1 MRFSRVYIF
10 FIVLVFGSLTIVFA
24 TFPRSRYSELE
35 KRELAVFP
43 EFSIDKLKS
52 GAYTKAVSSWFSD
65 SEPFRDVFMTASMH
79 VKDAQALVMS
89 DDNIKFHA
97 SEPAPS
103 SAQKTIGADMA
114 SAPEEEEFVNGT
126 TDNEN
131 AKIANAGII
140 IVGTGD
146 KTRALMAFGGTA
158 KGGTG
163 YANAANK
170 YKEVF
175 GDKVNVYCMVIPT
188 AVEYYCPPRARKVTT
203 AQRPVINNIFSHLSD
218 GVKPVDIYNVL
229 GKHVSED
236 IFLRTDHHWAPLG
249 AYYAAG
255 RFAQVAGVPFKDL
268 SHYDRKVVR
277 GYVGSMYGYSKDI
290 SIKNAPEDFVYYEPR
305 DVKYTTTYTNY
316 TIDKNYRVIGEG
328 KPFKSRFFFRYRDG
342 NGGAYCTFMG
352 GDTKITVVRTSVHN
366 GRRLIILKDSFGNAL
381 PGFLFFSFEE
391 IHVIDSRYFTKN
403 MRKYVSENKITDIL
417 FANNIFKA
425 YSSHIYRS
433 YLRFLEQSDHS
444 IFKAVTDSTTTDSV
458 MQGKKHGHFKKDTT
472 VVVKRKSS
480 GDTVKSSGDSLT
492 VN

>member
-1 MRFSRVYIF
+1 MKFSKIYIF
-10 FIVLVFGSLTIVFA
+10 VIALVFASFTIVFA
-24 TFPRSRYSELE
+24 IFPRSRYSELE

-43 EFSIDKLKS
+43 EFSLEKLKS

-65 SEPFRDVFMTASMH
+65 SEPFRDVFMMASMQ

-89 DDNIKFHA
+89 EDNIKFHA
-97 SEPAPS
+97 SESGAGS
-103 SAQKTIGADMA
+103 GQNVIGSDMA
-114 SAPEEEEFVNGT
+114 PAFDEEEFVNGT

-203 AQRPVINNIFSHLSD
+203 AQRPVINNIFAHLSD

-229 GKHVSED
+229 GKHASED

-255 RFAQVAGVPFKDL
+255 RFAQIAGVPFKDL
-268 SHYDRKVVR
+268 SNYDRKVVH

-305 DVKYTTTYTNY
+305 GVKYTTTYINY
-316 TIDKNYRVIGEG
+316 AIDKNYRVVGEG

-403 MRKYVSENKITDIL
+403 MKKYVAENKITDIL

-425 YSSHIYRS
+425 YSSSIYRS

-444 IFKAVTDSTTTDSV
+444 IFRAAADSTRTDTVRQRKESRHHV
-458 MQGKKHGHFKKDTT
+458 KDTT
-472 VVVKRKSS
+472 AVRRHKLA
-480 GDTVKSSGDSLT
+480 GDTHKQNTDSI
-492 VN
+492 NAI

>member
-1 MRFSRVYIF
+1 MKFSKIYIF
-10 FIVLVFGSLTIVFA
+10 VIALVFGSLTVVFA

-43 EFSIDKLKS
+43 EFSMEKLKS

-65 SEPFRDVFMTASMH
+65 SEPFRDVFMMASMQ
-79 VKDAQALVMS
+79 VKDAQSLVIS
-89 DDNIKFHA
+89 DNNIKFHA
-97 SEPAPS
+97 SEPAS
-103 SAQKTIGADMA
+103 TVESKTIGSDMTA
-114 SAPEEEEFVNGT
+114 TPEEEEFVNGT

-158 KGGTG
+158 RGGVG

-203 AQRPVINNIFSHLSD
+203 AQRPVINNIFAHLTE

-229 GKHVSED
+229 GKHASED

-255 RFAQVAGVPFKDL
+255 RFAQIAGVPFKDL

-290 SIKNAPEDFVYYEPR
+290 SIKNAPEEFVYYEPR
-305 DVKYTTTYTNY
+305 GVKYTTTYTNY
-316 TIDKNYRVIGEG
+316 IIDKNYHVIGEG

-403 MRKYVSENKITDIL
+403 MKKYVVANNITDIL

-425 YSSHIYRS
+425 YSSSIYRS

-444 IFKAVTDSTTTDSV
+444 VFKAVVDSTATDTIRQNEKRISL
-458 MQGKKHGHFKKDTT
+458 GKDTT
-472 VVVKRKSS
+472 LVHKNKVVNDVPKQEY
-480 GDTVKSSGDSLT
+480 DTLSVI
-492 VN
+492 

>member
-1 MRFSRVYIF
+1 MKFSKIYIF
-10 FIVLVFGSLTIVFA
+10 VIALVFGSLTVIFA

-43 EFSIDKLKS
+43 EFSMEKLKS

-65 SEPFRDVFMTASMH
+65 SEPFRDVFMMASMQ
-79 VKDAQALVMS
+79 VKDAQSLVIS

-97 SEPAPS
+97 SEPASTVEP
-103 SAQKTIGADMA
+103 KTIGLNMTAT
-114 SAPEEEEFVNGT
+114 PEEEEYVNGT

-158 KGGTG
+158 KGGVG

-203 AQRPVINNIFSHLSD
+203 AQRPVINNIFAHLTD

-229 GKHVSED
+229 GKHASED

-255 RFAQVAGVPFKDL
+255 RFAQIARVPFKDL

-290 SIKNAPEDFVYYEPR
+290 SIKNAPEEFVYYEPR
-305 DVKYTTTYTNY
+305 GVKYTTTYTNY
-316 TIDKNYRVIGEG
+316 TIDKNYHVIGEG

-403 MRKYVSENKITDIL
+403 MKKYVAVNNITDIL

-425 YSSHIYRS
+425 YSSSIYRS

-444 IFKAVTDSTTTDSV
+444 VFKAVVDSTTTDTIRQNEKRISL
-458 MQGKKHGHFKKDTT
+458 GKDTT
-472 VVVKRKSS
+472 LVHKKKVVNDVHKQED
-480 GDTVKSSGDSLT
+480 DTLSVI
-492 VN
+492 